1 MGESSLADQVRRFRI
16 PLGLLTLFI
25 FGQLLLKSQPQLQPN
40 IPVQKWTTQI
50 KAFLSHSAPTPI
62 EHPIPKLMLAAHRK
76 YKSMITTQST
86 TLEEA
91 VKEYEKRY
99 GRPPPRGFDDW
110 FNFAKENG
118 CKIVDEYDGMVK
130 DFEPF
135 WQLDGA
141 EFRRRAEQVGEV
153 TSIDLVRIKDGKT
166 TIVNVERGH
175 PGNEVGA
182 RAQGF
187 AMMIEKYQSKLPDMT
202 LAINARSEARVL
214 VPWVHLEYPNSTNQD
229 SSIGLTAMLGGAD
242 PDGVDKDGK
251 LIPDWHGTGSVW
263 DAFRKTCPPGTEARR
278 LFHSIQGHGSR
289 PSAFSRVQTHLQS
302 NTGDSSDTTTTNSSD
317 KENNQDPYQGAGS
330 DFSFVPST
338 QEAFDYCA
346 HPSAHTHSGHFFS
359 DWRTIPAL
367 YPVLSP
373 AKAPGFSDLVIPS
386 HYYYASTKRYTYGY
400 DSINTVVKDV
410 DDMEFPWDRKVE
422 KIFWRGATTGGG
434 SSPPGFM
441 AQFVRM
447 SSSQSEHNRT
457 VVYAHPSK
465 PNEYFA
471 HKVPHKD
478 LNEHAIDAAFTKA
491 VGKAVFHARAQST
504 LTLYPGCAEYP
515 TGCAGM
521 MKEMRFADPVAL
533 GEHWK
538 YKYLLDL
545 DGQSYSARFLA
556 FLASQSAVI
565 KATVYR
571 EFWTDWIV
579 PWVHYIPLSG
589 GYDELYNIHAYFSQ
603 PSAKMAAI
611 AKADEYN
618 ATATVEE
625 PSEGDAL
632 LKKIAL
638 AGRTWKRTTGR
649 KVDMEAYVYRLCLE
663 YARLWADDRDGW
675 SFKMQFV
682 AMHQRLS
689 RGNGTEEREKDVDSV
704 GGEMQRRTYARS
716 LTEVTASDSL
726 DPSKAIPPPT
736 PTPLVTMGDKAPR
749 MPNGVSRA
757 YLIAIG
763 VLALVFLSALALS
776 RDSIPIHLPK
786 HALTDAH
793 ALRPHD
799 YLNASSSD
807 PAPFGFC
814 PIFGPGDELAAKY
827 GAAALAKTRL
837 HAGTGARVQRVV
849 HKALSGLPVTISVLG
864 GSISACHGA
873 GETPIAST
881 CFATRFFNWWNSVF
895 PHPASELTVGALRR
909 TDSSYFAFCSAH
921 HLPDR
926 TDLVILDFDSSDPN
940 HSSWS
945 DHFELLVRSILVRP
959 DQPAVL
965 VLGHF
970 APQHQNEYGFA
981 GVEAIHNQVAQY
993 YDVPHV
999 STKPILY
1006 SRFLS
1011 HPDETSSTYYT
1022 DPVLANSAGHTVL
1035 SDVLISYFQREIC
1048 SGWAAAR
1055 GHAFDAPRYTPD
1067 TQGKGLLGG
1076 KAAHAETTST
1086 DVDETLNQLRVPK
1099 GRMRDRPHTL
1109 AKFREVKPFCASA
1122 NDLVN
1127 PLPPSLFYGSGWDVR
1142 TDPKADAELLRHY
1155 WSSSLPTSKIR
1166 VSVKLAAGDVGVYY
1180 VREQQGAQVA
1190 EVACWVD
1197 DNVAG
1202 AVKVTNRGT
1211 GDVPLPELKMIDI
1224 AVPAGA
1230 HFVECALAGEE
1241 GSTSAPFRILGIFAT

>member
-1 MGESSLADQVRRFRI
+1 
-16 PLGLLTLFI
+16 
-25 FGQLLLKSQPQLQPN
+25 
-40 IPVQKWTTQI
+40 
-50 KAFLSHSAPTPI
+50 
-62 EHPIPKLMLAAHRK
+62 
-76 YKSMITTQST
+76 
-86 TLEEA
+86 
-91 VKEYEKRY
+91 
-99 GRPPPRGFDDW
+99 
-110 FNFAKENG
+110 
-118 CKIVDEYDGMVK
+118 
-130 DFEPF
+130 
-135 WQLDGA
+135 
-141 EFRRRAEQVGEV
+141 
-153 TSIDLVRIKDGKT
+153 
-166 TIVNVERGH
+166 
-175 PGNEVGA
+175 
-182 RAQGF
+182 
-187 AMMIEKYQSKLPDMT
+187 
-202 LAINARSEARVL
+202 
-214 VPWVHLEYPNSTNQD
+214 
-229 SSIGLTAMLGGAD
+229 
-242 PDGVDKDGK
+242 
-251 LIPDWHGTGSVW
+251 
-263 DAFRKTCPPGTEARR
+263 
-278 LFHSIQGHGSR
+278 
-289 PSAFSRVQTHLQS
+289 
-302 NTGDSSDTTTTNSSD
+302 
-317 KENNQDPYQGAGS
+317 
-330 DFSFVPST
+330 
-338 QEAFDYCA
+338 
-346 HPSAHTHSGHFFS
+346 
-359 DWRTIPAL
+359 
-367 YPVLSP
+367 
-373 AKAPGFSDLVIPS
+373 
-386 HYYYASTKRYTYGY
+386 
-400 DSINTVVKDV
+400 
-410 DDMEFPWDRKVE
+410 
-422 KIFWRGATTGGG
+422 
-434 SSPPGFM
+434 
-441 AQFVRM
+441 M

-491 VGKAVFHARAQST
+491 V
-504 LTLYPGCAEYP
+504 GCAEYP

-675 SFKMQFV
+675 SFKMQ
-682 AMHQRLS
+682 RLS
-689 RGNGTEEREKDVDSV
+689 GGNGTEEREKDVDSV

-807 PAPFGFC
+807 PAPLTF
-814 PIFGPGDELAAKY
+814 
-827 GAAALAKTRL
+827 ALFSAQTRL

-959 DQPAVL
+959 DQPAVV

-1127 PLPPSLFYGSGWDVR
+1127 PLPRPCS
-1142 TDPKADAELLRHY
+1142 TDPAGT
-1155 WSSSLPTSKIR
+1155 LPTSKIR

>member
-1 MGESSLADQVRRFRI
+1 MGDSSFVDQVRRFRI

-25 FGQLLLKSQPQLQPN
+25 FSQILFRSQPHLQPN

-50 KAFLSHSAPTPI
+50 KALLTSSVPTPI
-62 EHPIPKLMLAAHRK
+62 EHPIPKLMLSAHRK
-76 YKSMITTQST
+76 YKGMLTRQSS

-91 VKEYEKRY
+91 VKEYERRY
-99 GRPPPRGFDDW
+99 GRAPPRGFDEW
-110 FNFAKENG
+110 FQFVKENG

-135 WQLDGA
+135 WQLEGV
-141 EFRRRAEQVGEV
+141 EFRRRAEQVGELA
-153 TSIDLVRIKDGKT
+153 SIDLVRIKNGNT
-166 TIVNVERGH
+166 TIVNVERGNH
-175 PGNEVGA
+175 GNEVSA

-187 AMMIEKYQSKLPDMT
+187 AMMIEKYQQKLPDMT
-202 LAINARSEARVL
+202 LAINARSEGRVL

-229 SSIGLTAMLGGAD
+229 SSTGLAAMLGGAD
-242 PDGVDKDGK
+242 AGAIDKDAH
-251 LIPDWHGTGSVW
+251 LIPDWRGAGSVW
-263 DAFRKTCPPGTEARR
+263 EAYRQTCPPGTEARR
-278 LFHSIQGHGSR
+278 LFQSIQGHGSR
-289 PSAFSRVQTHLQS
+289 PSAFSRAQVQLDDQAVTE
-302 NTGDSSDTTTTNSSD
+302 D
-317 KENNQDPYQGAGS
+317 NQDPYQGAGS
-330 DFSFVPST
+330 DFSFVPTT
-338 QEAFDYCA
+338 QEGFDYCA
-346 HPSAHTHSGHFFS
+346 HPSVHTQSGHFFS

-400 DSINTVVKDV
+400 DSINTVVKDI
-410 DDMEFPWDRKVE
+410 DDMEFPWDRKAD

-441 AQFVRM
+441 AQYQRHRFVRM
-447 SSSQSEHNRT
+447 ASSESEHNRT

-465 PNEYFA
+465 PKEYFA
-471 HKVPHKD
+471 HKIPHKE
-478 LNEHAIDAAFTKA
+478 LNEHMVDAAFTKA
-491 VGKAVFHARAQST
+491 VGCMH
-504 LTLYPGCAEYP
+504 YP

-521 MKEMRFADPVAL
+521 MKEMRFSEPVVL

-545 DGQSYSARFLA
+545 DGQS
-556 FLASQSAVI
+556 
-565 KATVYR
+565 
-571 EFWTDWIV
+571 
-579 PWVHYIPLSG
+579 
-589 GYDELYNIHAYFSQ
+589 
-603 PSAKMAAI
+603 
-611 AKADEYN
+611 
-618 ATATVEE
+618 
-625 PSEGDAL
+625 EGDVL

-638 AGRTWKRTTGR
+638 AGRTWKKNNGR
-649 KVDMEAYVYRLCLE
+649 RVDMEAYVYRLCLE
-663 YARLWADDRDGW
+663 YARLWADDRDEW
-675 SFKMQFV
+675 SFKLP
-682 AMHQRLS
+682 AA
-689 RGNGTEEREKDVDSV
+689 

-716 LTEVTASDSL
+716 LTELTPSDHDL
-726 DPSKAIPPPT
+726 SKAPPPPT
-736 PTPLVTMGDKAPR
+736 PTPMVTMGDKSPR
-749 MPNGVSRA
+749 MPASLSRA
-757 YLIAIG
+757 YLVAIG
-763 VLALVFLSALALS
+763 VLALVFISALALS
-776 RDSIPIHLPK
+776 RDSLPILPK

-793 ALRPHD
+793 SLVPHD
-799 YLNASSSD
+799 YLNASKAD
-807 PAPFGFC
+807 PAPFDFC
-814 PIFGPGDELAAKY
+814 PIFGPGDELATKY
-827 GAAALAKTRL
+827 GAAALARSRL

-873 GETPIAST
+873 GEAAISST
-881 CFATRFFNWWNSVF
+881 CFSTRFFNWWNSVF

-940 HSSWS
+940 HSSWT

-981 GVEAIHNQVAQY
+981 GVEALHNQVAQY
-993 YDVPHV
+993 YDVPHI
-999 STKPILY
+999 SSKPILY
-1006 SRFLS
+1006 SRYLN
-1011 HPDETSSTYYT
+1011 HPDETTSTYYT
-1022 DPVLANSAGHTVL
+1022 DPVLANSAGHAVL
-1035 SDVLISYFQREIC
+1035 ADVLISYFQREIC

-1109 AKFREVKPFCASA
+1109 ANFREVKPFCASA

-1127 PLPPSLFYGSGWDVR
+1127 PLPPSLFYGSGWSVR
-1142 TDPKADAELLRHY
+1142 TDSKADAELLRHY
-1155 WSSSLPTSKIR
+1155 WTSDLPTSKMR

-1180 VREQQGAQVA
+1180 VKEKQDAGAA
-1190 EVACWVD
+1190 EIACWVD
-1197 DNVAG
+1197 DNIAG
-1202 AVKVTNRGT
+1202 AVKISNRGT
-1211 GDVPLPELKMIDI
+1211 GDVPLPELKMIDM
-1224 AVPAGA
+1224 AVPSGA

-1241 GSTSAPFRILGIFAT
+1241 GSTSPPFRILGIFAT

>member
-1 MGESSLADQVRRFRI
+1 MGESSLTD
-16 PLGLLTLFI
+16 
-25 FGQLLLKSQPQLQPN
+25 QPN
-40 IPVQKWTTQI
+40 IPFRNDDQI

-76 YKSMITTQST
+76 RKGVR
-86 TLEEA
+86 EA
-91 VKEYEKRY
+91 VRTSA
-99 GRPPPRGFDDW
+99 PRGFDDW

-153 TSIDLVRIKDGKT
+153 RSIDLVRIKDGKT

-202 LAINARSEARVL
+202 LAINARSEARIL

-251 LIPDWHGTGSVW
+251 LIPDWRGTGSVW

-289 PSAFSRVQTHLQS
+289 PSAFSRVQTHLQA

-346 HPSAHTHSGHFFS
+346 HPSAHTQSGHFFS

-373 AKAPGFSDLVIPS
+373 AKAPGLAIW
-386 HYYYASTKRYTYGY
+386 YTYGY

-422 KIFWRGATTGGG
+422 KIFGEVLLQVVGAHHRGSWRSTRGIGV
-434 SSPPGFM
+434 
-441 AQFVRM
+441 FVRM

-478 LNEHAIDAAFTKA
+478 LNEHASMRHLPRLSDARNTPRVCRDDERDA
-491 VGKAVFHARAQST
+491 VRGSCRA
-504 LTLYPGCAEYP
+504 
-515 TGCAGM
+515 
-521 MKEMRFADPVAL
+521 

-556 FLASQSAVI
+556 FWRARA
-565 KATVYR
+565 R
-571 EFWTDWIV
+571 
-579 PWVHYIPLSG
+579 VHYIPLSG

-689 RGNGTEEREKDVDSV
+689 GGNGTEEREKDVDSV

-807 PAPFGFC
+807 PAPFDFC

-926 TDLVILDFDSSDPN
+926 TDLVILDFDSSIRTIRAGPTILSSLFVRSSSDPT
-940 HSSWS
+940 SPPCSFS
-945 DHFELLVRSILVRP
+945 DILRPSIRTSMGLPVSRPSITRSRSTMMFPRQHQTHPLLPLLVPPGRDQQHILHRPCAPTRRTHRPVR
-959 DQPAVL
+959 
-965 VLGHF
+965 
-970 APQHQNEYGFA
+970 
-981 GVEAIHNQVAQY
+981 
-993 YDVPHV
+993 
-999 STKPILY
+999 
-1006 SRFLS
+1006 R
-1011 HPDETSSTYYT
+1011 
-1022 DPVLANSAGHTVL
+1022 
-1035 SDVLISYFQREIC
+1035 LISYFQREIC

-1224 AVPAGA
+1224 AVPPGPT
-1230 HFVECALAGEE
+1230 L
-1241 GSTSAPFRILGIFAT
+1241 